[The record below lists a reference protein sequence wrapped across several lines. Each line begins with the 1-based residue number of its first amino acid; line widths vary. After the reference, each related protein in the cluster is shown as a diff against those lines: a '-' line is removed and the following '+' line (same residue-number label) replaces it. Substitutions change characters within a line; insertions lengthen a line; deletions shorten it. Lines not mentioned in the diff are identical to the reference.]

1 MTEELITIGD
11 QDIKFTDLEQDA
23 QVIVQRVRALREAQ
37 QQLHIQL
44 IESERVIKAWEAD
57 LHDLVHAVEENE
69 EESA

>member
-1 MTEELITIGD
+1 MTEETITIGD
-11 QDIKFTDLEQDA
+11 QDIKFSDLEHDA

-44 IESERVIKAWEAD
+44 IENERVITAWESD
-57 LHDLVHAVEENE
+57 LHELVHAVDGE